1 MRTLDVTKMGI
12 DRNFLRQCE
21 RQNLIKPKKVHSE
34 WIVHEEYTPK
44 EYSQEDIEI
53 VWNAYLCRKMG
64 LSYAEIGKLTQ
75 AEEISV
81 RDSLNDLIQKYES
94 QIEELKTLTEFMR
107 YVKGFGCL
115 PSMPDTLMGSQNFK
129 DYLIDFMEYLDK
141 DKKIK
146 RAFTVA
152 EYISQVDDIE
162 AIETDKINDIEQLMN
177 DITPNATE
185 ELRNNYTLAF
195 LDIKNKVHLETTSKE
210 TQAAIHKIFYYQKQ
224 LVDDENLSAWDFA
237 ANFIS
242 LLSYDSD
249 MSVMYKKILGKE
261 AFDYLQEA
269 LLEFLFIEEPDKIKE
284 ICD

>member
-21 RQNLIKPKKVHSE
+21 RQNLIKPKKIHSE
-34 WIVHEEYTPK
+34 WIIHEEYTPK

-75 AEEISV
+75 GEEISV
-81 RDSLNDLIQKYES
+81 RDSLNDLIKKYES
-94 QIEELKTLTEFMR
+94 QIEELKVLTEFMR

-115 PSMPDTLMGSQNFK
+115 PYMPDTLMGSQSFK
-129 DYLIDFMEYLDK
+129 DYLIDFMDYLDK

-146 RAFTVA
+146 RVFKVA

-162 AIETDKINDIEQLMN
+162 TIETDKINNIEKLMD

-185 ELRNNYTLAF
+185 ELINNYTLAF
-195 LDIKNKVHLETTSKE
+195 LDIKNKVHLETTSEE
-210 TQAAIHKIFYYQKQ
+210 TQAAIHKIFYYQKK
-224 LVDDENLSAWDFA
+224 LANDENLSAWDFA
-237 ANFIS
+237 TRFIV
-242 LLSYDSD
+242 LFSYDSD
-249 MSVMYKKILGKE
+249 MSVMYKKILGEE
-261 AFDYLQEA
+261 AFNYLQEA
-269 LLEFLFIEEPDKIKE
+269 LLEFLLIEEPEKISE